1 MLPADGKDTCVVV
14 VHWRYTYQRILM
26 FKICEVSITVTNFWS
41 DIRGCKGK
49 RKENEPAVFVHDNVF
64 CNVQECWIITTDLS
78 LFCNVQKC
86 CIITTDLSPK
96 LLSIRTFCSNLY
108 TRYKAYS
115 IVVCCQFATSKGTG
129 FLHVQSQILD
139 SVKRQVFTDR
149 SLKEVWSATRVF
161 LLSFVRLSTVIITE
175 GCWGGGGGLKVRS
188 DPIFCVLLA

>member
-1 MLPADGKDTCVVV
+1 MLHYHNRCVL
-14 VHWRYTYQRILM
+14 ILNVQLCC
-26 FKICEVSITVTNFWS
+26 IITTDLS
-41 DIRGCKGK
+41 L
-49 RKENEPAVFVHDNVF
+49 F
-64 CNVQECWIITTDLS
+64 CNVQECCIITTDLS

-108 TRYKAYS
+108 THYKAYS

-175 GCWGGGGGLKVRS
+175 GCWGGGGGGVKGQKWPHFLCFTCINYIMKN
-188 DPIFCVLLA
+188 